1 MNEKYKY
8 LGILVDSKDPEYIN
22 DFSRALLDGFYI
34 RKDETIPEAL
44 ARAATAFCYGD
55 YELAQRIYDYA
66 YKGWFMFA
74 SPVLSN
80 APRGEWIKGESK
92 VGWKS
97 YNWVGEKK
105 KDMPIS
111 CFALYVDD
119 SLDGQFEA
127 NTELSA
133 LSVAGGGVGL
143 HNGIRATSEKAP
155 GPIPY
160 MKTMDALI
168 GYYKQSNVRRGAC
181 AMYMDIDH
189 PDIIE
194 HIKFRIP
201 TGGDSARKAD
211 NRKQFH
217 NAVNITQKFI
227 DAVDNDSDFELKCPH
242 SGEVRE
248 VVKARELW
256 ETILETRVLTGEPY
270 LFKIDTANEFLPES
284 QKKKGLKVQGS
295 NICIEICLP
304 TDRDRSFVCCLSS
317 TNLAKFFEWKN
328 SSMVEDL
335 TKFLDN
341 VIEYYIENAP
351 AALKKS
357 VFSAEMERA
366 VGIGAM
372 GLHTLY
378 QDLGYSFDDE
388 RAYKLNKEIFELIQT
403 KAKQSSRKLAEER
416 GEPEDMKGT
425 GLRNSNLIAVA
436 PNSNNSIVLG
446 VSASIEPINTN
457 AYSHSTRA
465 GTFLVKNPQLE
476 FILSVYKEDL
486 GESES
491 WLENVWTSIIKSN
504 GSVQHLD
511 FMIEEHK
518 NLFKTAVEIDQH
530 VLVEQAD
537 ERAPYIC
544 QSQSLNLFFP
554 KGVDEGYMN
563 KVHLNALRRKNLKS
577 LYYCRMNRE
586 VSSDTVKQVDRNALK
601 DFETA
606 SDCKACEA

>member
-1 MNEKYKY
+1 MSKYEY
-8 LGILVDSKDPEYIN
+8 LGITIYKEDPEYIN

-34 RKDETIPEAL
+34 REDETISEAL

-55 YELAQRIYDYA
+55 YELAQRIYEYA

-80 APRGEWIKGESK
+80 APRGKWVLKDKPE
-92 VGWKS
+92 GWKTHT
-97 YNWVGEKK
+97 WLGEKK

-181 AMYMDIDH
+181 AMYLDVNH
-189 PDIIE
+189 PDIVE

-217 NAVNITQKFI
+217 NAVNITEEFI
-227 DAVDNDSDFELKCPH
+227 NAVDNDLDFELKCPH
-242 SGEVRE
+242 SGEVKE
-248 VVKARELW
+248 IVKARELW
-256 ETILETRVLTGEPY
+256 ETILETRILTGEPY

-284 QKKKGLKVQGS
+284 QKKKGLKIQGS

-304 TDRDRSFVCCLSS
+304 TNKERSFVCCLSS
-317 TNLAKFFEWKN
+317 TNLAKYFEWKD

-341 VIEYYIENAP
+341 VLEYYIENAP

-357 VFSAEMERA
+357 VYSAKCERA
-366 VGIGAM
+366 IGIGAM

-378 QDLGYSFDDE
+378 QKMGYSFDDE
-388 RAYKLNKEIFELIQT
+388 QAYILNKEMFKLIQE
-403 KAKQSSRKLAEER
+403 KAKNSSRLLAKER
-416 GEPEDMKGT
+416 GEPEDMVGT

-465 GTFLVKNPQLE
+465 GTFLVKNSKLE
-476 FILSVYKEDL
+476 EVLIEYKESL
-486 GESES
+486 GEDES
-491 WLENVWTSIIKSN
+491 WVNNIWSNIVKSN

-511 FMIEEHK
+511 FMSDEHK
-518 NLFKTAVEIDQH
+518 NLFKTAVEINQH
-530 VLVEQAD
+530 VLVEQAE

-554 KGVDEGYMN
+554 KGVDQAYMN
-563 KVHLNALRRKNLKS
+563 KVHLHAMRCKNLKS

-586 VSSDTVKQVDRNALK
+586 VSSDTVKDVSRDALK
-601 DFETA
+601 DFENP

>member
-1 MNEKYKY
+1 MKNKHQY
-8 LGILVDSKDPEYIN
+8 LGIWVDDTNPEYIN
-22 DFSRALLDGFYI
+22 DFSSALLDGFYI

-80 APRGEWIKGESK
+80 APRGEWVIDEKP
-92 VGWKS
+92 VGWKTHK
-97 YNWVGEKK
+97 WVGEKK

-119 SLDGQFEA
+119 SLDGQFES
-127 NTELSA
+127 NTELSS

-181 AMYMDIDH
+181 AMYMDVDH
-189 PDIIE
+189 PDIME

-217 NAVNITQKFI
+217 NAVNITQSFI
-227 DAVDNDSDFELKCPH
+227 EAVDNDADFELKCPH
-242 SGEVRE
+242 SGKVKEI
-248 VVKARELW
+248 VKARELW

-284 QKKKGLKVQGS
+284 QKKNGLKIQGS

-317 TNLAKFFEWKN
+317 TNLAKFFEWKD
-328 SSMVEDL
+328 SGMVEDL

-351 AALKKS
+351 KVLMKS

-366 VGIGAM
+366 IGIGSM

-378 QDLGYSFDDE
+378 QDLGYGFDDE
-388 RAYKLNKEIFELIQT
+388 RAYKLNRQIFELIQG
-403 KAKQSSRKLAEER
+403 KAKQSSRKLAEDR

-425 GLRNSNLIAVA
+425 GFRNSNLIAVA

-476 FILSVYKEDL
+476 SVLEVYKKDL
-486 GESES
+486 GENDN
-491 WLENVWTSIIKSN
+491 WLEGIWTRIIKNN

-511 FMIEEHK
+511 FMEEFHK

-586 VSSDTVKQVDRNALK
+586 VSSDTVKQLDRDALK
-601 DFETA
+601 DFENP